1 MDYQQL
7 EQLKTL
13 CNNDAVFE
21 QLQKYFSTCIDA
33 AKAGQ
38 QKALFRVITKIR
50 ESLDLESIFK
60 ITAIEVRQ
68 LLNADRVALF
78 CFAPN
83 SGWND
88 GEFVSEDVAPEFKSV
103 LSEKVHDHC
112 FGEQYAI
119 DYHKGRVQAVSDIQ
133 TAGLKECHVEILKR
147 FQICANLVVPV
158 LQEET
163 LWGLLCIHQCSAP
176 RTWTSDEIEFIQQ
189 VATHLG
195 VALQQAKLLNKVRF
209 QADQQKALF
218 RVVSRIREPMGLAA
232 IFRTAAIESRQLL
245 QADRVAIF
253 RFAPD
258 SGWNDGEFVSESVG
272 EGYTSALAERV
283 HDHCFGD
290 RYAAAYHQ
298 GQIQAVADIYSS
310 GLQDC
315 HIEVLS
321 RFQIR
326 ANLVVPLLQGT
337 YLWGLLCIHQ
347 CAEARFWE
355 AEEIEFAKQIA
366 AQLSVA
372 LQQAELLDRTQQQ
385 ATELS
390 VSLDHL
396 KKAQTQL
403 IQSEKMSSLGQ
414 LVAGVAH
421 EINNPVNFIHG
432 NISHAHCYAQ
442 DLMGLVKLYQQHYPE
457 PVRAVGDR
465 AQEIDIDFLMED
477 FPQMLTSMQIGAER
491 IRNIVLSLRN
501 FSRLDEA
508 EMKVVDLH
516 EGLESTLLILNYRL
530 KPKSVSDPAQNIQL
544 VKEYGSLPLVECYP
558 SQLNQVF
565 MNLLSNAIDA
575 LEEQIAAREKVLQE
589 SGSNSL
595 DRSLQPTIT
604 IRTQLCDRPDE
615 GDDLYQAGRM
625 GDRHNSEVVRD
636 LESDRLQYVSICIA
650 DNGPGVP
657 QKLQAKLFDPFFT
670 TKPVGKGTGLG
681 LSISQQII
689 CERHRGTLRCISQP
703 GKGTEFHIT
712 IPVRQRETPKR

>member
-13 CNNDAVFE
+13 CNDDAVFE
-21 QLQKYFSTCIDA
+21 QLQKYFSTCTDA
-33 AKAGQ
+33 AKAEQ

-50 ESLDLESIFK
+50 ESLDLKAIFK

-78 CFAPN
+78 RFAPN

-133 TAGLKECHVEILKR
+133 TADLKECHIEILKR

-158 LQEET
+158 LEEET

-195 VALQQAKLLNKVRF
+195 VALQQAKLLEKVRF
-209 QADQQKALF
+209 QANQQKALF
-218 RVVSRIREPMGLAA
+218 KVVTRIREPMGLET

-245 QADRVAIF
+245 KSDRVAIF

-258 SGWNDGEFVSESVG
+258 SSWNDGEFVSESVG
-272 EGYTSALAERV
+272 EGYASVLAERV

-298 GQIQAVADIYSS
+298 GQIQTVADIYSS

-347 CAEARFWE
+347 CAEPRFWE
-355 AEEIEFAKQIA
+355 AEEIEFAKQIS

-372 LQQAELLDRTQQQ
+372 LRQAELLAKTQQQ

-390 VSLDHL
+390 VSLEHL

-432 NISHAHCYAQ
+432 NINHAHRYAQ
-442 DLMGLVKLYQQHYPE
+442 DLMELVKLYQQHYPE
-457 PVRAVGDR
+457 PVHAVGDR

-477 FPQMLTSMQIGAER
+477 FPRMLTSMQIGTER

-508 EMKVVDLH
+508 EMKAVDLH

-575 LEEQIAAREKVLQE
+575 LEEQIAAREKVLQG
-589 SGSNSL
+589 SGSSSL
-595 DRSLQPTIT
+595 DRPLQPTIT